1 MTDPQYNEP
10 PRYNKLYLDK
20 KHGKI
25 CGVCAGIADYTGVDP
40 TIIRVVA
47 IIGLLSPAS
56 GIICIAYFLLCWLL
70 DRKPDDLFETK
81 EQDAFWKGVRT
92 QPKNT
97 IRDVRHKFRHKP
109 LNIMNRPDTTSCIWT
124 RNTVKFVGFVP
135 ELPIIPVSIRPLS
148 GSWPLLACCLRPVAS
163 FVSLISCYAGCWTGN
178 PMIFLKP
185 RNRTP
190 SGRGFGPNR
199 KIPFGTCVIN
209 SGKLN
214 VACGLQRPM

>member
-1 MTDPQYNEP
+1 MTGPHYNEP

-20 KHGKI
+20 KNGKI

-97 IRDVRHKFRHKP
+97 IRDVRHKFREIERRLRATEAHVTSREYKLHKEFED
-109 LNIMNRPDTTSCIWT
+109 LE
-124 RNTVKFVGFVP
+124 K
-135 ELPIIPVSIRPLS
+135 E
-148 GSWPLLACCLRPVAS
+148 
-163 FVSLISCYAGCWTGN
+163 
-178 PMIFLKP
+178 
-185 RNRTP
+185 
-190 SGRGFGPNR
+190 
-199 KIPFGTCVIN
+199 
-209 SGKLN
+209 
-214 VACGLQRPM
+214 